1 MFAKQLISTE
11 LEPLKTSDTGTEA
24 LAQMND
30 AHVQHLPIVNH
41 KQLLGVISEEDI
53 LSFNLEEV
61 IGSFKLSL
69 RKAFVE
75 ETDHLF
81 EVMRVMGAEEL
92 TLLPVV
98 DIHKNYVGSIRMQ
111 DVLNSFSK
119 MASFVEPGG
128 VIVLEMQRHEYS
140 MHEIARIVEGENAKI
155 LSFFV
160 GTHPNSQMVD
170 VMLKLDRNH
179 ELGGILS
186 TFNRFGYNIKASFVS
201 DEFMDS
207 LQDNFNS
214 LMNYL
219 DM

>member
-11 LEPLKTSDTGTEA
+11 LTPLKTSDTGTEA

-30 AHVQHLPIVNH
+30 AHVEHLPIVNH

-53 LSFNLEEV
+53 LGFHLDEV
-61 IGSFKLSL
+61 IGSYQLSL
-69 RKAFVE
+69 RKAFVLE
-75 ETDHLF
+75 SDHLF

-92 TLLPVV
+92 TLIPVV
-98 DIHKNYVGSIRMQ
+98 DELNNYIGSIRMQ
-111 DVLNSFSK
+111 DVLHSFSK

-160 GTHPNSQMVD
+160 GTRPDSQLVD

-186 TFNRFGYNIKASFVS
+186 TFNRFGYHIKASFIN
-201 DEFMDS
+201 DEYLDS

-219 DM
+219 NM

>member
-11 LEPLKTSDTGTEA
+11 VTPLKTSDTGTET
-24 LAQMND
+24 LAQMVD
-30 AHVQHLPIVNH
+30 AHIRHLPIVNH
-41 KQLLGVISEEDI
+41 RQLLGVISEEDV
-53 LSFNLEEV
+53 LSFNLDEP
-61 IGSFKLSL
+61 IGSNPLSL
-69 RKAFVE
+69 RKAFVSD
-75 ETDHLF
+75 TDHLF

-92 TLLPVV
+92 TLIPVV
-98 DIHKNYVGSIRMQ
+98 DNQNNYIGSIRMQ
-111 DVLNSFSK
+111 DVLISFSK

-160 GTHPNSQMVD
+160 GSRPESQMVD
-170 VMLKLDRNH
+170 VMLKLDRSQD
-179 ELGGILS
+179 LGGILS
-186 TFNRFGYNIKASFVS
+186 TFHRFGYQIKASFVS
-201 DEFMDS
+201 DDFMDS
-207 LQDNFNS
+207 LQDNYNS